1 MTKAAQIV
9 LLALLASSVSGQAP
23 AAGDDNCQVISAT
36 HSAETKG
43 EALIMSQ
50 ALAAQSVNRLRKTKG
65 WGNARVSAQQVK
77 PDPFWKSVRKAMPE
91 VSIYGTFV
99 TPKTYTVCFTG
110 VVVAYVCTSGSKVCR

>member
-1 MTKAAQIV
+1 MTKAAKIA
-9 LLALLASSVSGQAP
+9 LLALLASSVWGQAP
-23 AAGDDNCQVISAT
+23 AAEDDNCQVISAT

-50 ALAAQSVNRLRKTKG
+50 ALAAQSVSRLRKTKG
-65 WGNARVSAQQVK
+65 WGQATVRAQQVK
-77 PDPFWKSVRKAMPE
+77 PDPFWKSVRKVTPE